1 MKDDIKVTLV
11 INEEGQAVIK
21 NDLEQENEELK
32 QELREA
38 YRAIVELAEEKA
50 GLQRQNDSLMTEL
63 DEYHQAVKMLV
74 FGTEE

>member
-11 INEEGQAVIK
+11 INEDGQAVIK
-21 NDLEQENEELK
+21 NDLQQENEELK

-38 YRAIVELAEEKA
+38 YRTIVELAEEKA

-74 FGTEE
+74 FGTED

>member
-1 MKDDIKVTLV
+1 MKDDL
-11 INEEGQAVIK
+11 Q
-21 NDLEQENEELK
+21 QENEELK

-38 YRAIVELAEEKA
+38 YRTIVELAEEKA
-50 GLQRQNDSLMTEL
+50 GLQLQNDSLMTEL